1 MRNQWTAE
9 IVGRLHLLKISE
21 KTLAEQTGYSVGYI
35 SMLLNGKRDTKK
47 AREKIE
53 KVLDEYKERG

>member
-9 IVGRLHLLKISE
+9 IVGRLHLLKIKE
-21 KTLAEQTGYSVGYI
+21 KELAEMSGYSVGYI

-47 AREKIE
+47 ARTKIE
-53 KVLDEYKERG
+53 QILNNYMK